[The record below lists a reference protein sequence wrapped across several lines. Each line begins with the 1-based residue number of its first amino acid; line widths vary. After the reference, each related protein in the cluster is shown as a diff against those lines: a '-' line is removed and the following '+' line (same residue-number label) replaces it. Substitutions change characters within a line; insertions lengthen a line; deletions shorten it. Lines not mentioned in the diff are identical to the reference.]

1 MWYSLKFSTAMNRL
15 QTGWVI
21 LMAASTT
28 KRGPLRFSLVFF
40 SQTGF
45 TSNFIQQGVA
55 TVATFALSFSQH
67 SCRDSFG
74 RRSAKCSWPAGVANA
89 RRVPRWNSFFLCL
102 SVLLFEV
109 QESTVI
115 SKFIYIYIYLVR
127 SHLRCGNNAGLLLWK
142 QKHVESYPA
151 IIPFH
156 AFYNVE
162 VVRSWPWNRERLWS
176 WSAGQSY
183 QHKCLDNQSY
193 GFDGLLL
200 LSVLSPN
207 HQPLALEQ
215 PGMPGGEW
223 INHFLLVASLD
234 LLHILVQPPLSHLP
248 MWSYVYILSLFYW
261 FYCLSWGSII
271 LSLSI
276 IVYHDI
282 SLSICHYL
290 WVSIS
295 INFPYVTIY
304 AYLCLCTCI
313 IVCHY
318 LWLTMIIYYWSF
330 LPIIK
335 YHVYHVLAVSII
347 SLHIIIYYP
356 SLPSLS

>member
-28 KRGPLRFSLVFF
+28 KRGPLRFSLVFLVKL
-40 SQTGF
+40 GF

-115 SKFIYIYIYLVR
+115 SKFIYIYIWCEVIW
-127 SHLRCGNNAGLLLWK
+127 RCGNNAGLLLWK

-223 INHFLLVASLD
+223 INHFLLVASLGSTAYPCATPSFTLTYVILCVYPFIV
-234 LLHILVQPPLSHLP
+234 LLFLLSIMRIYHFIII
-248 MWSYVYILSLFYW
+248 YH
-261 FYCLSWGSII
+261 CLSWYII
-271 LSLSI
+271 IHLSLPLSI
-276 IVYHDI
+276 YQYQFP
-282 SLSICHYL
+282 ICHYL
-290 WVSIS
+290 CLSM
-295 INFPYVTIY
+295 PM
-304 AYLCLCTCI
+304 YLYHCL
-313 IVCHY
+313 
-318 LWLTMIIYYWSF
+318 
-330 LPIIK
+330 
-335 YHVYHVLAVSII
+335 
-347 SLHIIIYYP
+347 
-356 SLPSLS
+356 SLPMVNHDYLLLKFLTYH